1 MLNIG
6 DFAFDSTSGTN
17 VQVLEKINVWGY
29 VSYKVFNPA
38 TGKVYKVSEE
48 QLNIESSGILYD
60 ENYLR
65 YVTLLSKIKNETAG
79 GLLSSLSS
87 GIIPLPH
94 QLHVLNRA
102 METNNIRYILA
113 DEVGLGKTI
122 EAGMIIKELKA
133 RGLVQRVLVVCPT
146 GLVTQWASEMQEK
159 FHERFQVILPSDYDT
174 IKRLTDSD
182 DVYGQY
188 DQVISPMDSI
198 KPLEK
203 RAGWSDERVE
213 KYNEERIYSI
223 INSGWDLVII
233 DEAHRVAG
241 SSGEVARYKLGNL
254 LSQASPYLLLL
265 SATPH
270 NGKTEPFLRL
280 VRLLDADAFPN
291 AKSIVKEQVAP
302 YLIRTEKREAIDNNG
317 NLLFK
322 NRITHLVT
330 LQWDE
335 RHSLQKELYQM
346 VSSYVAK
353 TYNKALRN
361 KKKNMCLIFLLII
374 MQRMVTSSTAAV
386 RQSLERRL
394 NVLKTQNTR
403 LGTLTEEDLEDLNI
417 EDGVEE
423 ALEAM
428 SLDMEEEI
436 AELERII
443 AVAKQAEFQHPD
455 VKVETLTD
463 TLDALLSE
471 DRDQKVIV
479 FTEFV
484 ATQLY
489 LRELLVNKGFTVTIL
504 NGSMSVEE
512 RDAALREFREHSNIF
527 ISTDA
532 GGEGLNLQFANIII
546 NYDLPWNPMKI
557 EQRCGRADRIG
568 QTRDVHIYNF
578 IVSDTVENRVRE
590 VLEEK
595 LSVILEEMGVDKY
608 SDVLDSEV
616 AELDFTEVF
625 MRSIGRP
632 SKVEENLYPV
642 ESEMK
647 QQLQNSKKYKDV
659 IREEKDLSQLVGQ
672 GSDFDVETAL
682 RQMLAYYDSWQGRDL
697 KLIDRI
703 AITDSDIIQHLQTD
717 VLQDRKS
724 PLMSVGIQNFP
735 NEAGYFMLWELS
747 ISNDPDDKRII
758 PIFINENFV
767 LRPMAGK
774 RLMDVFLDPNSRLS
788 VSSVPNID
796 SDTYERLEKMA
807 VEFAFDTFV
816 EMKDKRIQKNQE
828 SYNKYM
834 YALQLRTE
842 AAEHIGIENIRAS
855 RLRKLAQ
862 EKANIEEA
870 HKAGSQIYPDFK
882 LAILIRLEA

>member
-6 DFAFDSTSGTN
+6 DFAFDTTSGAN
-17 VQVLEKINVWGY
+17 VQVLEKIDVWGY

-38 TGKVYKVSEE
+38 TGKVYKVSED
-48 QLNIESSGILYD
+48 QLSKENNETLYD

-65 YVTLLSKIKNETAG
+65 YVVLLSKIKNETAG
-79 GLLSSLSS
+79 GFLSSLSS

-159 FHERFQVILPSDYDT
+159 FHERFQIILPSDYDT
-174 IKRLTDSD
+174 IKRLTDSE

-198 KPLEK
+198 KPMEK
-203 RAGWSDERVE
+203 RAGWSDEKVE
-213 KYNEERIYSI
+213 KYNQERIYSI

-291 AKSIVKEQVAP
+291 ARSIVKEQVAP

-335 RHSLQKELYQM
+335 RHSLQKELYKM

-361 KKKNMCLIFLLII
+361 KKKNMCLIFLLVI

-394 NVLKTQNTR
+394 NVLKTQSTR
-403 LGTLTEEDLEDLNI
+403 LGSLTEQDLEDLNI

-423 ALEAM
+423 ALEAI
-428 SLDMEEEI
+428 SLDMDEEI

-471 DRDQKVIV
+471 DRDQKIIV

-489 LRELLVNKGFTVTIL
+489 LRELLINKGYTVTIL
-504 NGSMSVEE
+504 NGSMAVED
-512 RDAALREFREHSNIF
+512 RDTALRDFRENSNIF

-557 EQRCGRADRIG
+557 EQRCGRVDRIG

-616 AELDFTEVF
+616 AEIDFTEVYI
-625 MRSIGRP
+625 RSIGRA
-632 SKVEENLYPV
+632 SKIEENLFRI

-647 QQLQNSKKYKDV
+647 QQLQNSKKYRDI

-672 GSDFDVETAL
+672 GSDFDVDMAL
-682 RQMLAYYDSWQGRDL
+682 RQMLAYYDYWQGRDL

-703 AITDSDIIQHLQTD
+703 ALTDSEIVQHLQTD
-717 VLQDRKS
+717 ILQDRNS
-724 PLMSVGIQNFP
+724 PLMSVGIRDFP
-735 NEAGYFMLWELS
+735 NESGYFMLWKLS
-747 ISNDPDDKRII
+747 ISNDPDDQRII
-758 PIFINENFV
+758 PIFVNDKFV
-767 LRPMAGK
+767 LRPMAGR
-774 RLMDVFLDPNSRLS
+774 RLMEVFLDSDSRLTVNS
-788 VSSVPNID
+788 VTNID
-796 SDTYERLEKMA
+796 SATYDKLEKMA
-807 VEFAFDTFV
+807 VEFAFDTFTA
-816 EMKDKRIQKNQE
+816 MKENRIKNNQE

-862 EKANIEEA
+862 EKAHIEDA

-882 LAILIRLEA
+882 LALLFRLEA

>member
-1 MLNIG
+1 MLKIG
-6 DFAFDSTSGTN
+6 DFAFDTSTGAN
-17 VQVLEKINVWGY
+17 VQVLERIEAWGFT
-29 VSYKVFNPA
+29 SYRVFNPA
-38 TGKVYKVSEE
+38 TGTVYKVSED
-48 QLNIESSGILYD
+48 QLNIEGGTNTYD

-79 GLLSSLSS
+79 GLLSSLAS
-87 GIIPLPH
+87 GVIPLPH

-102 METNNIRYILA
+102 MENNTIRYILA

-133 RGLVQRVLVVCPT
+133 RGLIQRILVVCPT

-159 FHERFQVILPSDYDT
+159 FHEKFHVILPSDFDT
-174 IKRLTDSD
+174 IRRLTDSE

-203 RAGWSDERVE
+203 RAGWTDEKVE
-213 KYNEERIYSI
+213 KYNEERIHSI

-241 SSGEVARYKLGNL
+241 STGEVARYKLGHL

-280 VRLLDADAFPN
+280 VRLLDEEAFPN
-291 AKSIVKEQVAP
+291 ARSIVKEQVAP

-317 NLLFK
+317 NKLFK
-322 NRITHLVT
+322 NRITHLV
-330 LQWDE
+330 LLNWDE
-335 RHSLQKELYQM
+335 RHTFQRDLYKL
-346 VSSYVAK
+346 VTSYVSK

-361 KKKNMCLIFLLII
+361 RKKNMCLIFLLII

-394 NVLKTQNTR
+394 AVLKNQATK
-403 LGTLTEEDLEDLNI
+403 LGSLTEEDIADLDI

-423 ALEAM
+423 ALEAI
-428 SLDMEEEI
+428 SLDTEEEI
-436 AELERII
+436 AELENII
-443 AVAKQAEFQHPD
+443 SVAKQAEFQHPD
-455 VKVETLTD
+455 VKVEKLLSTID
-463 TLDALLSE
+463 EILSE
-471 DRDQKVIV
+471 DPNQKIIV

-484 ATQLY
+484 ATQEY
-489 LRELLVNKGFTVTIL
+489 LKRLLVARDYTVSTL
-504 NGSMSVEE
+504 NGSMSIKE
-512 RDAALREFREHSNIF
+512 RNDALREFRDHSNIF

-532 GGEGLNLQFANIII
+532 GGEGLNLQFSNIII

-568 QTRDVHIYNF
+568 QTRDVQIYNF
-578 IVSDTVENRVRE
+578 IIEDTVENRVRE

-595 LSVILEEMGVDKY
+595 LSVILKEIGVDKY

-616 AELDFTEVF
+616 AELDFTEVY
-625 MRSIGRP
+625 MRSISHP
-632 SKVEENLYPV
+632 TKLNEAMHPV

-647 QQLQNSKKYKDV
+647 QQMTNAKKYKDI
-659 IREEKDLSQLVGQ
+659 IREEKDLTELVGQ
-672 GSDFDVETAL
+672 ESDFDVEDAL
-682 RQMLAYYDSWQGRDL
+682 RQMLAYYDSWQGNEL
-697 KLIDRI
+697 TLMDRI
-703 AITDSDIIQHLQTD
+703 GINDEKVTRHLKIDIIQD
-717 VLQDRKS
+717 KFS
-724 PLMSVGIQNFP
+724 PLLSVGIKNFP
-735 NEAGYFMLWELS
+735 NEAGYFMLWELD
-747 ISNDPDDKRII
+747 ISEGDNDRRII

-767 LRPMAGK
+767 LRPVAGK
-774 RLMDVFLDPNSRLS
+774 RIMDVFLDPNSRLT
-788 VSSVPNID
+788 VKSVPNIGAED
-796 SDTYERLEKMA
+796 YAKLEKMSKD
-807 VEFAFDTFV
+807 FAYDTFV
-816 EMKDKRIQKNQE
+816 DLKEKHLQRNQE

-842 AAEHIGIENIRAS
+842 AADQIGIENIKRS
-855 RLRKLAQ
+855 RMERLQR
-862 EKANIEEA
+862 EKETIEETYR
-870 HKAGSQIYPDFK
+870 KGQQVYPDFR
-882 LAILIRLEA
+882 LVILVRLEA

>member
-6 DFAFDSTSGTN
+6 DFAFDTTTGTN
-17 VQVLEKINVWGY
+17 VQVLEKIDVWGY

-38 TGKVYKVSEE
+38 TGKVYKVSAE
-48 QLNIESSGILYD
+48 QLNIESSEILYD

-79 GLLSSLSS
+79 GFLSSLSS

-102 METNNIRYILA
+102 MKTNNIRYILA

-122 EAGMIIKELKA
+122 EAGMIVKELKA

-174 IKRLTDSD
+174 IRRLTDSD

-203 RAGWSDERVE
+203 RAGWSDEKVE

-280 VRLLDADAFPN
+280 VRLLDAEAFPN

-335 RHSLQKELYQM
+335 RHSLQRELYQM
-346 VSSYVAK
+346 VSAYVAK

-394 NVLKTQNTR
+394 NVLKTQNIR

-504 NGSMSVEE
+504 NGSMSVED

-532 GGEGLNLQFANIII
+532 GGEGLNLQFANIIV

-568 QTRDVHIYNF
+568 QTRDVHIYNL
-578 IVSDTVENRVRE
+578 IVSDTVEKRVRE

-595 LSVILEEMGVDKY
+595 LSVILEEIGVDKY

-616 AELDFTEVF
+616 AELDFTEVY

-647 QQLQNSKKYKDV
+647 QQLQNFKKYKDV

-724 PLMSVGIQNFP
+724 PLMLVGIQNFP
-735 NEAGYFMLWELS
+735 NEAGYFMLWEIS

-774 RLMDVFLDPNSRLS
+774 RLMDVFLDPNSRLT
-788 VSSVPNID
+788 VSSIPNID
-796 SDTYERLEKMA
+796 SETYERLEKMA

-816 EMKDKRIQKNQE
+816 EMMDKRIQKNQE

-862 EKANIEEA
+862 EKASIEEA

>member
-6 DFAFDSTSGTN
+6 DFAFDTTSGTN
-17 VQVLEKINVWGY
+17 VQILEKINVWGY

-48 QLNIESSGILYD
+48 QLNSESSGIHYD

-65 YVTLLSKIKNETAG
+65 YVTLLAKIKNETAG

-87 GIIPLPH
+87 GIMPLPH

-102 METNNIRYILA
+102 MATNNIRYILA

-122 EAGMIIKELKA
+122 EAGMIIKELKT
-133 RGLVQRVLVVCPT
+133 RGLVQRILVVCPT

-159 FHERFQVILPSDYDT
+159 FHERFHIILPSDYDT

-203 RAGWSDERVE
+203 RAGWTDERVE

-223 INSGWDLVII
+223 INSGWDLIII

-254 LSQASPYLLLL
+254 LAQASPYLLLL
-265 SATPH
+265 SGTPH

-280 VRLLDADAFPN
+280 VRLLDEDAFPN
-291 AKSIVKEQVAP
+291 ARSIVKEQVAP

-322 NRITHLVT
+322 KRITQLVT
-330 LQWDE
+330 LHWDE
-335 RHSLQKELYQM
+335 RHSLQKELYRR
-346 VSSYVAK
+346 VSNYVAK

-394 NVLKTQNTR
+394 SILKSQNTR
-403 LGTLTEEDLEDLNI
+403 LGSLTEEDLEELNI
-417 EDGVEE
+417 EDGSEE
-423 ALEAM
+423 ALEAV

-436 AELERII
+436 AELEEII
-443 AVAKQAEFQHPD
+443 AIAKQAGFQYPD
-455 VKVETLTD
+455 VKVEKLTD
-463 TLDALLSE
+463 TLDSILNE
-471 DRDQKVIV
+471 DRNQKVII

-484 ATQLY
+484 ATQSY
-489 LRELLVNKGFTVTIL
+489 LRDLLVNKGFVVTTL
-504 NGSMSVEE
+504 NGSMTVEE
-512 RDAALREFREHSNIF
+512 RDAALHEFREQSNIF

-557 EQRCGRADRIG
+557 EQRCGRVDRIG
-568 QTRDVHIYNF
+568 QTRDVQIFNF
-578 IVSDTVENRVRE
+578 IVGDTVENRVRE

-595 LSVILEEMGVDKY
+595 LSVIFEEMGVDKY

-616 AELDFTEVF
+616 AELDFTEVY
-625 MRSIGRP
+625 MRSIGKP
-632 SKVEENLYPV
+632 YKIEENLYPV
-642 ESEMK
+642 EAEMK
-647 QQLQNSKKYKDV
+647 QQLQNARKYKDV
-659 IREEKDLSQLVGQ
+659 IREEKDLTQLVGQ
-672 GSDFDVETAL
+672 TSDFDVETAL
-682 RQMLAYYDSWQGRDL
+682 RQMLMYYDSWQGRDL
-697 KLIDRI
+697 KLVDRI
-703 AITDSDIIQHLQTD
+703 AITDSDIIEHLKTD
-717 VLQDRKS
+717 ILQDRNA
-724 PLMSVGIQNFP
+724 PLMSVAIRDFP

-747 ISNDPDDKRII
+747 ISNDTDDKQII

-774 RLMDVFLDPNSRLS
+774 RLMDVFLDPSSRLS
-788 VSSVPNID
+788 VSSVPNTN
-796 SDTYERLEKMA
+796 SESYERLEKMA

-855 RLRKLAQ
+855 RLRKLEQ

-882 LAILIRLEA
+882 LAVLIRLEA